1 MLREDAEDS
10 DANDNIITAL
20 TTENDELRMP
30 LDAISDNS
38 WIESR
43 FIAMINKKVVDVNMP
58 GGAFIQRST
67 FGLEASS
74 SRVITPKMINSGR
87 LLKAINEEGS
97 TDSVVSINLFKHMIP
112 NYEKMTFDQARQWLI
127 DK

>member
-20 TTENDELRMP
+20 TTENGELRMP